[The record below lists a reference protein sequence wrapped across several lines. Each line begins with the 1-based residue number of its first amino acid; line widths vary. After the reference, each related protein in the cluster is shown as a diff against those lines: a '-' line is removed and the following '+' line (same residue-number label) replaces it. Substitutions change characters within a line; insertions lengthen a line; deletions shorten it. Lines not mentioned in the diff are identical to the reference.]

1 MNAPRKVEAESLA
14 QAMSAAFAEID
25 AATKST
31 AGQVGQQKYKYADLT
46 SVIEAIKPALVN
58 HNLFFTQHP
67 RPNDKGVE
75 VETILHHAGGETF
88 SLGSLFVPAANNNAQ
103 GFGSALTYARRYAL
117 VTAFGVPVEDDDG
130 KAATAAPVRKAEVE
144 TDTAQGRAEYPFP
157 SGPANG
163 ISQLKDIV
171 RPIWRDI
178 LSCGDADEL
187 AGCLESHKAV
197 IDQTSRLTNPTHR
210 TQLWEGDGKDNP
222 GLSGVI
228 EQQKAAFAKPTIIQA
243 G

>member
-1 MNAPRKVEAESLA
+1 MNAPKRVEAESLA
-14 QAMSAAFAEID
+14 QAMAAAFAEID

-67 RPNDKGVE
+67 RPNDRGVE
-75 VETILHHAGGETF
+75 VETILHHAGGEVF

-130 KAATAAPVRKAEVE
+130 KAATAAPRRQDVE
-144 TDTAQGRAEYPFP
+144 TDIPQGRAEYLFP
-157 SGPANG
+157 AGPAKG
-163 ISQLKDIV
+163 ITELKAMA
-171 RPIWRDI
+171 RPVWRD
-178 LSCGDADEL
+178 LMSCGDADEL
-187 AGCLESHKAV
+187 EGCILSNKALLNQV
-197 IDQTSRLTNPTHR
+197 SRLENPTHR
-210 TQLWEGDGKDNP
+210 RELWEGDGKDNP

-228 EQQKAAFAKPTIIQA
+228 EQQRAAFAKPTILQA

>member
-1 MNAPRKVEAESLA
+1 MNAPKKVEAESLA
-14 QAMSAAFAEID
+14 HAMAQAFAEID

-31 AGQVGQQKYKYADLT
+31 SGQVGQQRYKYADIT

-58 HNLFFTQHP
+58 HSLFFTQQT
-67 RPNDKGVE
+67 RPHERGVE
-75 VETILHHAGGETF
+75 VETVLHHAGGEAI
-88 SLGSLFVPAANNNAQ
+88 SLGSLFVPADKQNAQ

-130 KAATAAPVRKAEVE
+130 KAASQPRSPRQEQE
-144 TDTAQGRAEYPFP
+144 TDTPQGRAEYPFP
-157 SGPANG
+157 SGPATG
-163 ISQLKDIV
+163 ISQLKDMV
-171 RPIWRDI
+171 RPVWRD
-178 LSCGDADEL
+178 LMSCGDLDEL
-187 AGCLESHKAV
+187 EGCIEAHKA
-197 IDQTSRLTNPTHR
+197 IIEQASRLSNPTHR

-228 EQQKAAFAKPTIIQA
+228 AQQRAAFGKPTILQA